1 MTEPLQPVGPQSVM
15 DGAGPGTASSVAGAG
30 ATFIRLSSEPACSGP
45 STGPRPPQGS
55 GRRQRPLLRCWLG
68 AFAVL
73 VVIEAAWVF
82 ATPLG
87 SAPDE
92 PAHLLRAASLVR
104 GQLLGTPLSRPSN
117 ADKSM
122 VTVKVPE
129 IFAYLAHDIPCFQ
142 VHPAVPAGCEQQLA
156 GPTNDITIAD
166 YVGRY
171 PPFYYALVGLPTL
184 ALVSAKGGYGARLVS
199 GALAAAMLALAVTS
213 LRRCRG
219 SPLLGA
225 GLALAMTPMALYLG
239 ASINPNGLEVAAAI
253 SAWVAAMALAS
264 QAPKDVSAS
273 SSGALGISVVVL
285 ILTRAI
291 SPLWCKAQAK

>member
-1 MTEPLQPVGPQSVM
+1 MLPGP
-15 DGAGPGTASSVAGAG
+15 PRRPRRLRTA
-30 ATFIRLSSEPACSGP
+30 IR
-45 STGPRPPQGS
+45 
-55 GRRQRPLLRCWLG
+55 
-68 AFAVL
+68 
-73 VVIEAAWVF
+73 
-82 ATPLG
+82 
-87 SAPDE
+87 APTD
-92 PAHLLRAASLVR
+92 
-104 GQLLGTPLSRPSN
+104 
-117 ADKSM
+117 
-122 VTVKVPE
+122 
-129 IFAYLAHDIPCFQ
+129 
-142 VHPAVPAGCEQQLA
+142 
-156 GPTNDITIAD
+156 DITIAD

-184 ALVSAKGGYGARLVS
+184 ALVSAKGVYGARLVS

-273 SSGALGISVVVL
+273 GSGALGISVVVL

-291 SPLWCKAQAK
+291 SPLWWLFVALAFVGVGSVTPLRHLLARRSVRGWLIACARPAWARSPGIWQPTVLDRAGCCTACPQHLAQ